1 MSQAQ
6 PAPTQHV
13 DNLVSKAFT
22 KLSKKVNKLQ
32 NSVDNVN
39 TGRVQTA
46 IALTVSLGILAV
58 SVAELVVV
66 FWGRRRGFLSTDI
79 KMAVSYV
86 LILAFYLWLYGYI
99 YIRACQQLSR
109 DSRKPN
115 VPIYLKLSRFTLVVF
130 LIVFVVYIFA
140 MFATAPYQ
148 EANYLTD

>member
-86 LILAFYLWLYGYI
+86 LILAFYLWLTREARNHILAGDFP
-99 YIRACQQLSR
+99 AW
-109 DSRKPN
+109 K
-115 VPIYLKLSRFTLVVF
+115 
-130 LIVFVVYIFA
+130 A
-140 MFATAPYQ
+140 MMVKRVT
-148 EANYLTD
+148 ERL